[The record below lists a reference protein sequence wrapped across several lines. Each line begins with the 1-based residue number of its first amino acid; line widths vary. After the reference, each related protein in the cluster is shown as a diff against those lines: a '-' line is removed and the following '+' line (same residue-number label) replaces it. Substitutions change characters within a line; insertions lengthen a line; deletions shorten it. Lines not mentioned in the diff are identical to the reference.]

1 MLASRIAMRVF
12 CALRIGLLITGVLL
26 AAVSLAA
33 QEASKEPPSTSKG
46 MPPRTAPSE
55 YQAQGKAGDVTVG
68 AEFMGH
74 AVPTPEQ
81 TLSADDYI
89 VVEAG
94 LFGPPGARTT
104 LARSDF
110 SLRVNGKK
118 TALPS
123 EPYELVFK
131 SLKDPE
137 WQPPAEKD
145 DSKSSKSSI
154 STGGGG
160 GGAGQP
166 PPLPP
171 KMPFELR
178 RAMELHVQKAVM
190 EEGDR
195 ALPQAGL
202 LFFLYRGKREG
213 IHSLELIYSGAA
225 GSATLTLQP

>member
-1 MLASRIAMRVF
+1 
-12 CALRIGLLITGVLL
+12 
-26 AAVSLAA
+26 
-33 QEASKEPPSTSKG
+33 
-46 MPPRTAPSE
+46 
-55 YQAQGKAGDVTVG
+55 
-68 AEFMGH
+68 MGH

-81 TLSADDYI
+81 TLSAEDYV

-94 LFGPPGARTT
+94 LFSAPGTRIT

-137 WQPPAEKD
+137 WQPPVPKD
-145 DSKSSKSSI
+145 DSKSSKSGITGGS
-154 STGGGG
+154 GGGG
-160 GGAGQP
+160 GGGNEP
-166 PPLPP
+166 PPPPP

-190 EEGDR
+190 EEGAR
-195 ALPQAGL
+195 TLPQAGL

-213 IHSLELIYSGAA
+213 IRSLELIYSGAA